1 MIKKNRLALAVSVL
15 IAGFS
20 HSNAASISKV
30 QLSPKATKQPNVLVI
45 MADDLGW
52 SDIAP
57 YGSEIKTPHL
67 DELAKQGIRFTNFHV
82 SPYSSPSRAMFL
94 TGADPHQVGLGNIYE
109 LNTKEQSTSP
119 NYVGHLTEHSL
130 TVAQRLQQ
138 AGYYTV
144 MAGKWHL
151 GKEKAD
157 TPDQWGFSNSFTL
170 LNGEANHYKHIDAT
184 PSPDGQD
191 DYRLDGKAVDI
202 PEKFYST
209 DAYTDYLID
218 KLNHKSKQQPFFA
231 YLAYTAP
238 HSPLQAP
245 EKDINKYKNLY
256 LEGPQKLAE
265 QRLAQVKKLGLVDA
279 STQPHPL
286 VNVKGW
292 ASLSKEEQ
300 QLESRRMQIY
310 AAMIDRMDYNIG
322 RVLKNLKAK
331 GELDNTVIIFL
342 SDNGAAGASREQSGK
357 WGKWIADSRNN
368 SYANMGKASS
378 YVSIG
383 PAWAQA
389 SSTPFALFKGFTTE
403 GGIRSP
409 LIITGPQI
417 AKGKIEGRYTSL
429 TDLTPTIL
437 NLAHV
442 STSTPDN
449 KLALQG
455 QSFAAALKNPQV
467 KVSGP
472 EKPVALE
479 MRGGREIRQAE
490 YKALFISKE
499 PMGLPATSLQSG
511 EWQLFNVVK
520 DPGETVNLAAQHPE
534 ILNRMIA
541 DYQQYSKNVG
551 VVEIAPMR

>member
-1 MIKKNRLALAVSVL
+1 
-15 IAGFS
+15 
-20 HSNAASISKV
+20 
-30 QLSPKATKQPNVLVI
+30 
-45 MADDLGW
+45 
-52 SDIAP
+52 
-57 YGSEIKTPHL
+57 
-67 DELAKQGIRFTNFHV
+67 
-82 SPYSSPSRAMFL
+82 
-94 TGADPHQVGLGNIYE
+94 
-109 LNTKEQSTSP
+109 
-119 NYVGHLTEHSL
+119 
-130 TVAQRLQQ
+130 
-138 AGYYTV
+138 
-144 MAGKWHL
+144 
-151 GKEKAD
+151 
-157 TPDQWGFSNSFTL
+157 
-170 LNGEANHYKHIDAT
+170 
-184 PSPDGQD
+184 
-191 DYRLDGKAVDI
+191 
-202 PEKFYST
+202 
-209 DAYTDYLID
+209 
-218 KLNHKSKQQPFFA
+218 
-231 YLAYTAP
+231 
-238 HSPLQAP
+238 
-245 EKDINKYKNLY
+245 
-256 LEGPQKLAE
+256 
-265 QRLAQVKKLGLVDA
+265 
-279 STQPHPL
+279 
-286 VNVKGW
+286 
-292 ASLSKEEQ
+292 
-300 QLESRRMQIY
+300 
-310 AAMIDRMDYNIG
+310 
-322 RVLKNLKAK
+322 
-331 GELDNTVIIFL
+331 
-342 SDNGAAGASREQSGK
+342 
-357 WGKWIADSRNN
+357 
-368 SYANMGKASS
+368 MGKASS